1 MEKQPFARPQVVSLA
16 ARRALAEV
24 VPLAPSPQPLSV
36 LSLGDLSSS
45 GESATAIRE
54 TRPSKS
60 LCRELYVSK
69 VLLPEEED
77 ALSAYL
83 NKVR

>member
-1 MEKQPFARPQVVSLA
+1 MEKQPLARPQVVSLA

-36 LSLGDLSSS
+36 LPFGALSSS
-45 GESATAIRE
+45 GESVAAIRE
-54 TRPSKS
+54 IQPSKS

-69 VLLPEEED
+69 VLLPEED